1 MGGRG
6 ECCVGARHREG
17 NRIVICRG
25 ELRLDSE
32 SGLASFVMGGREL
45 SVEAGDVPAQVRRR
59 RPSEPGHQDVDD
71 VEVLLSKDAFLRG
84 RDARSRRRACSNRSP
99 CCGSPSR
106 RPSATD
112 SSGSRCCAADRAG
125 LGAHGPRVTYPT
137 TRCPGTSPSR
147 CDSSSTTSSTR
158 SRCSSC

>member
-6 ECCVGARHREG
+6 ECCAGARHREG

-84 RDARSRRRACSNRSP
+84 RDTRSRRRAKGVKASASFNT
-99 CCGSPSR
+99 GSKNTKKTA
-106 RPSATD
+106 ATTVTQ
-112 SSGSRCCAADRAG
+112 
-125 LGAHGPRVTYPT
+125 RVTSPPVATRAPT
-137 TRCPGTSPSR
+137 RAPTKA
-147 CDSSSTTSSTR
+147 TTG
-158 SRCSSC
+158 